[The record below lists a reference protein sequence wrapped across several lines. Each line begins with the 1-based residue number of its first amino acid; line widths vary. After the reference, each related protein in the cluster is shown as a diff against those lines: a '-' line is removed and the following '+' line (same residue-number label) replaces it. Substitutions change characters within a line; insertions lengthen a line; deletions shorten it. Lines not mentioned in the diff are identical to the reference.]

1 MLKFEQDG
9 WKGLSK
15 CPKFF
20 WPRLQKNGRQPALLV
35 TATKLQPS
43 CQNNYLSTT
52 SIQKRQ
58 TLCKLIYSLS
68 FLYFKEDRVR
78 EFWLHIKSQTRIII
92 STIVFLLPCWHI
104 WYKFRVFPESLRWLV
119 AQGRLKDAHALLKT
133 YAEKSSVNVDSDAL
147 SSMLE
152 RCRAA
157 ESDSKT
163 GIKRSP
169 LDLVRT
175 SKMRKRTVILCYN
188 W

>member
-9 WKGLSK
+9 WKGLSR

-20 WPRLQKNGRQPALLV
+20 WPPLQKNGRQPALLI
-35 TATKLQPS
+35 TATKLRPS
-43 CQNNYLSTT
+43 CQNNYISTT
-52 SIQKRQ
+52 AIQKWQ
-58 TLCKLIYSLS
+58 TTCKLIYSLS
-68 FLYFKEDRVR
+68 FVR
-78 EFWLHIKSQTRIII
+78 EFWLHIKSQTRINI

-104 WYKFRVFPESLRWLV
+104 WYKLRVFPESLRWLV

-133 YAEKSSVNVDSDAL
+133 YAEKSSVNVDLDAL

-157 ESDSKT
+157 ESESKT
-163 GIKRSP
+163 GIKRTP

-175 SKMRKRTVILCYN
+175 SRMRKRTVILCYN